1 MQGGGGGLTSPGR
14 CLNMG
19 GTGLR
24 MEEKSKTDT
33 DGPEERPP
41 T

>member
-1 MQGGGGGLTSPGR
+1 
-14 CLNMG
+14 MG

-33 DGPEERPP
+33 DGPEERLLPVIYILELRV
-41 T
+41 